1 MSIATQL
8 NRIKSNVY
16 DSFVAL
22 EEQGVTLSGDE
33 SSNVLA
39 ELIQTLY
46 NSGVSVTFVS
56 YDSALLGIFAEVNR
70 VQVNILNALRVFE
83 ANGVDITGMNSDNLP
98 ELIRA
103 IEPAQSASLF
113 SLIDNSGNTIVDNSG
128 NYLVSDVEPIPSVTS
143 DIEGNVLTDEEGQAL
158 VSDYV

>member
-1 MSIATQL
+1 MSIASQL
-8 NRIKSNVY
+8 NRIKSNVD

-22 EEQGVTLSGDE
+22 SEKGVALSGDE
-33 SSNVLA
+33 NSNILA

-56 YDSALLGIFAEVNR
+56 YDSTLLGIFAEVNR

-83 ANGVDITGMNSDNLP
+83 ANGVNIDGMNSDNLP
-98 ELIRA
+98 ELIRN
-103 IEPAQSASLF
+103 IQPAQSVSLF
-113 SLIDNSGNTIVDNSG
+113 SLIDNSGNIIVDNSG
-128 NYLVSDVEPIPSVTS
+128 NYLVSDVEPTPSITS
-143 DIEGNVLTDEEGQAL
+143 DIEGNTLVDEESRAL